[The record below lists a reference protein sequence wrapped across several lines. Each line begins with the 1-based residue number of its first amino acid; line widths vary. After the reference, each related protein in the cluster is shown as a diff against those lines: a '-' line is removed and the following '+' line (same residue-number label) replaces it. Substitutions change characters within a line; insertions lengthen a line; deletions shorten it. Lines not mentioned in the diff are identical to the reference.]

1 MDDNRYCVHCS
12 ISILTLN
19 IIFYLQILKCEA
31 ILWWKNPNMKSYET
45 GKDWEKI
52 IEEWEDI
59 DKID

>member
-31 ILWWKNPNMKSYET
+31 ILRWKNPNIKSDET
-45 GKDWEKI
+45 RKDWEKI
-52 IEEWEDI
+52 IEEWEDM